1 MVFNISSLSGGF
13 FTFLVSA
20 GVVCFL
26 YSSSCL
32 EFNSPVLCS
41 NLLGNVCS
49 VCCFWGVEMEML
61 ERWLWS
67 CGSVTNF
74 LQNYR
79 CIGTS
84 FFLQCQRENVCTAAV
99 SFYKMIHQITL
110 VLCQPLICNASIASG
125 TLLSVT
131 LFLFH
136 THEILVSFSY
146 VLFSKT
152 TPIKFEKKK
161 SIHACL
167 HFLTDIKIELTLLT
181 KLSHLIVGAYD
192 KNAMM

>member
-1 MVFNISSLSGGF
+1 
-13 FTFLVSA
+13 
-20 GVVCFL
+20 
-26 YSSSCL
+26 
-32 EFNSPVLCS
+32 
-41 NLLGNVCS
+41 
-49 VCCFWGVEMEML
+49 
-61 ERWLWS
+61 
-67 CGSVTNF
+67 
-74 LQNYR
+74 
-79 CIGTS
+79 
-84 FFLQCQRENVCTAAV
+84 
-99 SFYKMIHQITL
+99 MIHQITL